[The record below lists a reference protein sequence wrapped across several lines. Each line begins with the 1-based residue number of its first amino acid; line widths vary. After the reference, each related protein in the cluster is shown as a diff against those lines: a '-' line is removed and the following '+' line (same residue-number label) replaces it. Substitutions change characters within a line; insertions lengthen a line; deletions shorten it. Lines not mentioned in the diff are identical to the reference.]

1 MFVWDICFE
10 HVQDLHPNPS
20 CVHLKRTPLF
30 YGSSQIP
37 CVHQSEDGSFLYRPI
52 CGVYRV
58 QGVECGTGRY
68 IAPWTVEDTHIDTG
82 WVYPPNETIALC
94 RASHALTRK
103 YSSSITH
110 SLQVNPCGALLLCGT
125 TSCFCGGTYL
135 DIRFGCGH
143 RNTLIPTLKFSTMF
157 AGILELYKMCPMET
171 ALYEAHGL

>member
-1 MFVWDICFE
+1 MGPLKFPVFTKAKTVHFYI
-10 HVQDLHPNPS
+10 DL
-20 CVHLKRTPLF
+20 
-30 YGSSQIP
+30 Y
-37 CVHQSEDGSFLYRPI
+37 
-52 CGVYRV
+52 
-58 QGVECGTGRY
+58 VECTGFKGLSVVLVGILPRGLWK
-68 IAPWTVEDTHIDTG
+68 IHTLTQAGST
-82 WVYPPNETIALC
+82 PPNETIALC

-157 AGILELYKMCPMET
+157 AGILELYKMCPMDT